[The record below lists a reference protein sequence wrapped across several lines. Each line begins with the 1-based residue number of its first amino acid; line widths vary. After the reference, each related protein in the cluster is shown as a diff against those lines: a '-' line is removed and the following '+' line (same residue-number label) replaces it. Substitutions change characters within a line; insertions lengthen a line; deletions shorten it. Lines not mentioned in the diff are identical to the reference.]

1 LKTRATPLGVFT
13 LLAAGWLNYIH
24 PKLINQLDLVMVFP
38 SPRLPIQIATAGEA
52 LIDLIEETDG
62 RLRPCAGG
70 AVYNL
75 TRALGLQGVGTLY
88 LNPLS
93 RDGFGRL
100 LAEGIAQASVT
111 LARPEPVFEPTSLAV
126 VGLDAQGK
134 ASYSFYRDGVA
145 DRQVQADALSAD
157 CARHSGLSVVATGC
171 LALVA
176 DDQDRYLP
184 WLSAQRAAGRL
195 VVVDANLRPA
205 IVPDMALYRA
215 SVMAALQQAHIVKV
229 SDDDLVTLGFDAVE
243 PLQAARA
250 LLAQTPAQWLALTLG
265 PRGAVLLAR
274 DGTAWHAQ
282 ETLPVTVADTV
293 GAGDCFL
300 AGLLAALLERPAMQ
314 TARQAGEL
322 RLDAADLQHILARA
336 VASASL
342 CVMQTGCVPPTLQA
356 VVARAAQAPVALR
369 AL

>member
-1 LKTRATPLGVFT
+1 
-13 LLAAGWLNYIH
+13 
-24 PKLINQLDLVMVFP
+24 MVFP
-38 SPRLPIQIATAGEA
+38 SPSDAPKIQIATAGEA
-52 LIDLIEETDG
+52 LMDLIEEADG

-100 LAEGIAQASVT
+100 LAEGIARAGVT
-111 LARPEPVFEPTSLAV
+111 LAQTEPVFEPTSLAV

-134 ASYSFYRDGVA
+134 PRYSFHRDGVA
-145 DRQVQADALSAD
+145 DRQVHAAGLSAQ
-157 CARHSGLSVVATGC
+157 CAQHPALSVVATGC

-176 DDQDRYLP
+176 DDQHKYLP
-184 WLSAQRAAGRL
+184 WLQAQRAAGRL

-205 IVPDMALYRA
+205 IVPDMGVYRA
-215 SVMAALQQAHIVKV
+215 SVMAALQQAHLVKV
-229 SDDDLVTLGFDAVE
+229 SDDDLVTLGFDAAD
-243 PLQAARA
+243 PLSAARA
-250 LLAQTPAQWLALTLG
+250 LLARTPARWLALTLG

-274 DGTAWHAQ
+274 DGSAWQAWETA
-282 ETLPVTVADTV
+282 PVTVADTV

-300 AGLLAALLERPAMQ
+300 AGLLAALLERPAMRA
-314 TARQAGEL
+314 ARQADDL
-322 RLDAADLQHILARA
+322 RLDAADVQHILARA

-342 CVMQTGCVPPTLQA
+342 CVMQTGCVPPTLAA
-356 VVARAAQAPVALR
+356 VVARVTQAPPALQ
-369 AL
+369 AC